1 MAIIYFTSN
10 ADSGDGTLRAAI
22 ADANDGDV
30 ITYDPA
36 VFTSGP
42 IVIYPATALITANKN
57 LTYDGGELGIVLDG
71 QGANLSAVS
80 LANVTVNIINFTIK
94 CLHRNQAAPVY
105 LNDADGVL
113 NLHRCRIV
121 DNENRYFTAV
131 YANAGICNIYDSL
144 LAGNNVTTSGNFG
157 GGCGAGANGAV
168 NLYRSTVIYN
178 TQNNL
183 YGAARINRTDSFVG
197 LSPPT
202 ISGETPE
209 EIGFINPPAAD
220 VISLG
225 SWTEGAWE
233 NYDFRL
239 APGSAYLTGAAYNP
253 GDLDL
258 LGHARAG
265 SWGAFDGSWIV
276 ATGSA
281 TVSANQ
287 TVDWLDL
294 AASAVLTLDG
304 QDRILTVAR
313 GVYSVAT
320 GAAVVSATNGFVVAP
335 AATDLANAT
344 LTNVVCAVSGA
355 GASNL
360 AATTTGIS
368 WSATDSTVSVV
379 LQLQSGST
387 WTTIAQTAGTSYST
401 TLAAGSVV
409 RLFDGVNFL
418 TATVPVPPGPT
429 PTDFDFHA
437 WGVYDATI
445 TVDVG
450 VPFLTTT
457 QTAAVYKVA
466 TDFILMSQYFN
477 RGETPVLFARIQNS
491 ETGQIISPSAVSS
504 ISYTAYSKTVGW
516 GSETRT
522 PVDGHENETVPNSA
536 VLSAL
541 VPPST
546 DPRWTVDST
555 GYNFIFEPD
564 STVNPIFPNA
574 GDYVVVVTINF
585 TAANPLPISFDVS
598 VN

>member
-10 ADSGDGTLRAAI
+10 ADSGDGTLRDAI
-22 ADANDGDV
+22 TN
-30 ITYDPA
+30 
-36 VFTSGP
+36 
-42 IVIYPATALITANKN
+42 
-57 LTYDGGELGIVLDG
+57 
-71 QGANLSAVS
+71 
-80 LANVTVNIINFTIK
+80 
-94 CLHRNQAAPVY
+94 
-105 LNDADGVL
+105 
-113 NLHRCRIV
+113 
-121 DNENRYFTAV
+121 
-131 YANAGICNIYDSL
+131 ANAGDIIQPDPVAFANSGDITIL
-144 LAGNNVTTSGNFG
+144 LSSGLPLNSVSIVGSPNQRIILDRQSGGYFFRVATGNQTLAFSFVDFANGSRTTNLESPFYIGTVNGTTVTFNNCKFYNNFGYYAGFLRGVAGATNTTLTFNNCLAYNNRHDQTNASADFMAFQSAANPSIVFNGCTIDGSAGNQSFTNLSSYDKNDCIYKTTSTYYPEGFDPAIDFVNYS
-157 GGCGAGANGAV
+157 AND
-168 NLYRSTVIYN
+168 Y
-178 TQNNL
+178 
-183 YGAARINRTDSFVG
+183 
-197 LSPPT
+197 
-202 ISGETPE
+202 
-209 EIGFINPPAAD
+209 
-220 VISLG
+220 
-225 SWTEGAWE
+225 
-233 NYDFRL
+233 RL
-239 APGSAYLTGAAYNP
+239 APGSAYLTGGTLA
-253 GDLDL
+253 GSDI
-258 LGHARAG
+258 LGHARTG
-265 SWGAFDGSWIV
+265 SIGAFDGSWIV

-294 AASAVLTLDG
+294 GASAVLTLDG

-320 GAAVVSATNGFVVAP
+320 DAAVVSATNGFVVAP

-409 RLFDGVNFL
+409 RLFDGVQFL

-437 WGVYDATI
+437 WSVYDATI

-504 ISYTAYSKTVGW
+504 IVYTAYSKTVGW
-516 GSETRT
+516 GSETRP
-522 PVDGHENETVPNSA
+522 PVEGHENETVPNSA

-541 VPPST
+541 VPPT
-546 DPRWTVDST
+546 DDPRWTVDST

-585 TAANPLPISFDVS
+585 TNANPLPISFDVS

>member
-1 MAIIYFTSN
+1 MATIYFTSN
-10 ADSGDGTLRAAI
+10 ADSGDGTLRDAI
-22 ADANDGDV
+22 TNANAGDV
-30 ITYDPA
+30 IQPDPVAFANSGDITILLSSELPLNSVSIVGSTTQRIILDRQANGYFYRITSSGQTLSFENVDFANGRRTTSNESPFYIGSANTSVSFINCKFYDNVGAYSGFLRGVTAATGATLTFRNCVAWNNSHTNSSYSAA
-36 VFTSGP
+36 VFT
-42 IVIYPATALITANKN
+42 Y
-57 LTYDGGELGIVLDG
+57 
-71 QGANLSAVS
+71 Q
-80 LANVTVNIINFTIK
+80 
-94 CLHRNQAAPVY
+94 
-105 LNDADGVL
+105 
-113 NLHRCRIV
+113 
-121 DNENRYFTAV
+121 
-131 YANAGICNIYDSL
+131 
-144 LAGNNVTTSGNFG
+144 
-157 GGCGAGANGAV
+157 AGANPAITLSGCTFDTDGEVPFLNPGSYTRIDCLFNGANDWQV
-168 NLYRSTVIYN
+168 DFDAVGFVDRSANDY
-178 TQNNL
+178 
-183 YGAARINRTDSFVG
+183 
-197 LSPPT
+197 
-202 ISGETPE
+202 
-209 EIGFINPPAAD
+209 
-220 VISLG
+220 
-225 SWTEGAWE
+225 
-233 NYDFRL
+233 RL
-239 APGSAYLTGAAYNP
+239 APGSAYLTG
-253 GDLDL
+253 GTLTGSDI
-258 LGHARAG
+258 LGHARTG
-265 SWGAFDGSWIV
+265 SIGAFDGSWIV

-294 AASAVLTLDG
+294 GASAVLTLDG

-335 AATDLANAT
+335 SADALANAT

-401 TLAAGSVV
+401 TLAAGAVV
-409 RLFDGVNFL
+409 RLFDGVQFL

-491 ETGQIISPSAVSS
+491 ETGDPISPSAVSS
-504 ISYTAYSKTVGW
+504 IVYTAYSKTVGW

-522 PVDGHENETVPNSA
+522 PVEGHENETVPNSA

-541 VPPST
+541 VPPT
-546 DPRWTVDST
+546 DDPRWTVDST

-585 TAANPLPISFDVS
+585 TNANPLPISFDVS

>member
-1 MAIIYFTSN
+1 MATIYFTSN
-10 ADSGDGTLRAAI
+10 ADSGDGTLREAI
-22 ADANDGDV
+22 TNANAGDV
-30 ITYDPA
+30 IQPDPVAFANSGDITILLSSGLPLNSVSIVGSTTQRIILDRQANGYFYRITSSGQTLSFENVDFANGRRTTSNESPFYIGSANTSVSFINCRFYDNVGAYSGFLRGVTAATGATLTFRNCVAWNNSFTNSTYTADF
-36 VFTSGP
+36 FTFQS
-42 IVIYPATALITANKN
+42 
-57 LTYDGGELGIVLDG
+57 
-71 QGANLSAVS
+71 GANADISVIGCTFDCPNIPFLNPNAV
-80 LANVTVNIINFTIK
+80 VKT
-94 CLHRNQAAPVY
+94 
-105 LNDADGVL
+105 
-113 NLHRCRIV
+113 
-121 DNENRYFTAV
+121 
-131 YANAGICNIYDSL
+131 DSL
-144 LAGNNVTTSGNFG
+144 LG
-157 GGCGAGANGAV
+157 GSNDW
-168 NLYRSTVIYN
+168 NIDFSTV
-178 TQNNL
+178 
-183 YGAARINRTDSFVG
+183 GFVDR
-197 LSPPT
+197 SA
-202 ISGETPE
+202 
-209 EIGFINPPAAD
+209 ND
-220 VISLG
+220 
-225 SWTEGAWE
+225 
-233 NYDFRL
+233 YRL
-239 APGSAYLTGAAYNP
+239 APGSAYLTGGTLA
-253 GDLDL
+253 GSDI
-258 LGHARAG
+258 LGHARTG
-265 SWGAFDGSWIV
+265 SIGAFDGSWIV

-294 AASAVLTLDG
+294 GASAVLTLDG

-320 GAAVVSATNGFVVAP
+320 GASVVSATNGFVVAP
-335 AATDLANAT
+335 SADALANAT
-344 LTNVVCAVSGA
+344 LTNVVCAVAGA

-401 TLAAGSVV
+401 TLAGGSVV

-504 ISYTAYSKTVGW
+504 IVYTAYSKTVGW
-516 GSETRT
+516 GTETRT
-522 PVDGHENETVPNSA
+522 TVEGHANVTVPNSA

-541 VPPST
+541 VPPT
-546 DPRWTVDST
+546 DDSRWTVDST

-585 TAANPLPISFDVS
+585 TNANPLPISFDVS
-598 VN
+598 CN

>member
-1 MAIIYFTSN
+1 MAVLYFTSN

-42 IVIYPATALITANKN
+42 IVIYPATALITANKH
-57 LTYDGGELGIVLDG
+57 LTFDGGELGIVLDG

-80 LANVTVNIINFTIK
+80 LANATVNIINFTIK
-94 CLHRNQAAPVY
+94 GFYRTQAAPVY
-105 LNDADGVL
+105 LNGDDGVL

-121 DNENRYFTAV
+121 DNGNRYFAAV
-131 YANAGICNIYDSL
+131 YVNAGTCNIYDSL
-144 LAGNNVTTSGNFG
+144 LAGNNVATSGNFG

-183 YGAARINRTDSFVG
+183 YGAARVNRIDSFVG
-197 LSPPT
+197 LTPPA
-202 ISGETPE
+202 ISNETPT
-209 EIGFINPPAAD
+209 EIGFVNPPAAD
-220 VISLG
+220 VIPLG
-225 SWTEGAWE
+225 EWTAGAWE

-294 AASAVLTLDG
+294 GASAVLTLDG

-320 GAAVVSATNGFVVAP
+320 DAAVVSSTNGFVVAP
-335 AATDLANAT
+335 SADALTGAT
-344 LTNVVCAVSGA
+344 LTNVVCAVSGS

-379 LQLQSGST
+379 LQKQNGAT

-401 TLAAGSVV
+401 TLSAGDVV
-409 RLFDGVNFL
+409 RLFDGVQFL

-437 WGVYDATI
+437 WGVYGATI

-450 VPFLTTT
+450 VPYLTTT
-457 QTAAVYKVA
+457 QTAAVYSVA
-466 TDFILMSQYFN
+466 TGFILMSDYYN

-491 ETGQIISPSAVSS
+491 ETGDPISPSAVSS
-504 ISYTAYSKTVGW
+504 ITYTAYRQTVGW
-516 GSETRT
+516 GTESRT
-522 PVDGHENETVPNSA
+522 PVSGHENVTIPNTA
-536 VLSAL
+536 VLSAV

-546 DPRWTVDST
+546 DPRWTVDTT
-555 GYNFIFEPD
+555 GYNFLYEPD
-564 STVNPIFPNA
+564 SRTNPIFPDSGN
-574 GDYVVVVTINF
+574 YVVVVTINF
-585 TAANPLPISFDVS
+585 TNANPIPVVFNVS

>member
-1 MAIIYFTSN
+1 MATIYFTSN
-10 ADSGDGTLRAAI
+10 ADSGDGTLREAI
-22 ADANDGDV
+22 TNANAGDV
-30 ITYDPA
+30 IQPDPVAFANSGDITILLSSGLPLNSVSIVGSTTQRIILDRQANGYFYRITSSGQTLSFENVDFANGRRTTSNESPFYIGSANTSVSFINCRFYDNVGAYSGFLRGVTAATGATLTFRNCVAWNNSFTNSTYTADF
-36 VFTSGP
+36 FTFQS
-42 IVIYPATALITANKN
+42 
-57 LTYDGGELGIVLDG
+57 
-71 QGANLSAVS
+71 GANADISVIGCTFDCPNIPFLNPNAV
-80 LANVTVNIINFTIK
+80 VKT
-94 CLHRNQAAPVY
+94 
-105 LNDADGVL
+105 
-113 NLHRCRIV
+113 
-121 DNENRYFTAV
+121 
-131 YANAGICNIYDSL
+131 DSL
-144 LAGNNVTTSGNFG
+144 LG
-157 GGCGAGANGAV
+157 GSNDW
-168 NLYRSTVIYN
+168 NIDFSTV
-178 TQNNL
+178 
-183 YGAARINRTDSFVG
+183 GFVDR
-197 LSPPT
+197 SA
-202 ISGETPE
+202 
-209 EIGFINPPAAD
+209 ND
-220 VISLG
+220 
-225 SWTEGAWE
+225 
-233 NYDFRL
+233 YRL
-239 APGSAYLTGAAYNP
+239 APGSAYLTGGTLA
-253 GDLDL
+253 GSDI
-258 LGHARAG
+258 LGHARTG
-265 SWGAFDGSWIV
+265 SIGAFDGSWIV

-294 AASAVLTLDG
+294 GASAVLTLDG

-320 GAAVVSATNGFVVAP
+320 GASVVSATNGFVVAP
-335 AATDLANAT
+335 SADALANAT
-344 LTNVVCAVSGA
+344 LTNVVCAVAGA

-504 ISYTAYSKTVGW
+504 IVYTAYSKTVGW

-522 PVDGHENETVPNSA
+522 PVEGHVAETVPNSA

-541 VPPST
+541 VPPT
-546 DPRWTVDST
+546 DDSRWTVDST

-585 TAANPLPISFDVS
+585 TNANPLPISFDVS
-598 VN
+598 CN

>member
-1 MAIIYFTSN
+1 MATIYFTSN
-10 ADSGDGTLRAAI
+10 ADSGDGTLRDAI
-22 ADANDGDV
+22 TNANAGDV
-30 ITYDPA
+30 IMPDPVAFANSGDITILLSSGLPLNSVSIVGSTNQRIILDRQANGYFYRITSSGQTLSFENVDFANGRRTTSNESPFYIASANTTVSFTNCKFYGNVGAYSGFLRGVTGATGSTLTFRNCVAWNNSFTNSTYTADF
-36 VFTSGP
+36 FTFLS
-42 IVIYPATALITANKN
+42 
-57 LTYDGGELGIVLDG
+57 
-71 QGANLSAVS
+71 GANADISVIGCTFDCPNIPFLNPNAVDK
-80 LANVTVNIINFTIK
+80 T
-94 CLHRNQAAPVY
+94 
-105 LNDADGVL
+105 
-113 NLHRCRIV
+113 
-121 DNENRYFTAV
+121 
-131 YANAGICNIYDSL
+131 DSL
-144 LAGNNVTTSGNFG
+144 LGGSNDWNVDF
-157 GGCGAGANGAV
+157 
-168 NLYRSTVIYN
+168 STV
-178 TQNNL
+178 
-183 YGAARINRTDSFVG
+183 GFVDR
-197 LSPPT
+197 SV
-202 ISGETPE
+202 
-209 EIGFINPPAAD
+209 ND
-220 VISLG
+220 
-225 SWTEGAWE
+225 
-233 NYDFRL
+233 YRL
-239 APGSAYLTGAAYNP
+239 APGSAYLTGGTLA
-253 GDLDL
+253 GSDI
-258 LGHARAG
+258 LGHARTG
-265 SWGAFDGSWIV
+265 SIGAFDGSWIV

-294 AASAVLTLDG
+294 GAAAVLTLDG
-304 QDRILTVAR
+304 QDRILAVAR
-313 GVYSVAT
+313 GVYAVGT
-320 GAAVVSATNGFVVAP
+320 GASVVSSTNGFVVAP
-335 AATDLANAT
+335 SADALANAT
-344 LTNVVCAVSGA
+344 LTNVVCAVAGA

-437 WGVYDATI
+437 WSVYDATI

-504 ISYTAYSKTVGW
+504 IEYTAYSKTVGW

-522 PVDGHENETVPNSA
+522 PVEGHENETIPNSA
-536 VLSAL
+536 VLSAV
-541 VPPST
+541 VPPTVDS
-546 DPRWTVDST
+546 RWTVDST

-585 TAANPLPISFDVS
+585 TNANPLPISFDVS

>member
-1 MAIIYFTSN
+1 MAVLYFTSN
-10 ADSGDGTLRAAI
+10 ADSGDGTLRAVMTDAADGDEIRPDPVAFANSGDITISLSSGLPLVSVSIVGSATQRIILDRQSGGYFFRVTSSGQTLSFHYVDFANGYRTTSNESPFYI
-22 ADANDGDV
+22 ASANTTVSFVNCRFYGNVGVYSGFLRGVSGATGATLTFRNCVAYNNSHTNTSISASVFTYQSAANPSITLEGCTFDTDGEVPFTNPAAYTITDCLFNGTNDWQIDFSTVGFVDRSAND
-30 ITYDPA
+30 Y
-36 VFTSGP
+36 
-42 IVIYPATALITANKN
+42 
-57 LTYDGGELGIVLDG
+57 
-71 QGANLSAVS
+71 
-80 LANVTVNIINFTIK
+80 
-94 CLHRNQAAPVY
+94 
-105 LNDADGVL
+105 
-113 NLHRCRIV
+113 
-121 DNENRYFTAV
+121 
-131 YANAGICNIYDSL
+131 
-144 LAGNNVTTSGNFG
+144 
-157 GGCGAGANGAV
+157 
-168 NLYRSTVIYN
+168 
-178 TQNNL
+178 
-183 YGAARINRTDSFVG
+183 
-197 LSPPT
+197 
-202 ISGETPE
+202 
-209 EIGFINPPAAD
+209 
-220 VISLG
+220 
-225 SWTEGAWE
+225 
-233 NYDFRL
+233 RL
-239 APGSAYLTGAAYNP
+239 APGSAYLTGGTLT
-253 GDLDL
+253 GDDI
-258 LGHARAG
+258 LGHARTG
-265 SWGAFDGSWIV
+265 SIGAFDGSWIV
-276 ATGSA
+276 VGTAS
-281 TVSANQ
+281 TVAANQ

-313 GVYSVAT
+313 GVYAVGT
-320 GAAVVSATNGFVVAP
+320 GASVVSSTNGFVVAP
-335 AATDLANAT
+335 SADALTNAT
-344 LTNVVCAVSGA
+344 LTNVVCAVAGA

-401 TLAAGSVV
+401 TLDAGDVV
-409 RLFDGVNFL
+409 RLFDGVQFL

-450 VPFLTTT
+450 VPYLTTT

-466 TDFILMSQYFN
+466 KDFILMSQYFN

-491 ETGQIISPSAVSS
+491 ETGDPISPSAVSS
-504 ISYTAYSKTVGW
+504 IVYTAYSKTVGW

-522 PVDGHENETVPNSA
+522 PVEGHEGETVPNSA

-541 VPPST
+541 VPPT
-546 DPRWTVDST
+546 DDPRWTVDPT

-585 TAANPLPISFDVS
+585 TNANPLPISFDVS

>member
-1 MAIIYFTSN
+1 MATIYFTSN
-10 ADSGDGTLRAAI
+10 ADSGDGTLR
-22 ADANDGDV
+22 DAMNNASNGDV
-30 ITYDPA
+30 IMPDPVA
-36 VFTSGP
+36 FANAGDITISLSSGLP
-42 IVIYPATALITANKN
+42 
-57 LTYDGGELGIVLDG
+57 
-71 QGANLSAVS
+71 
-80 LANVTVNIINFTIK
+80 LANVSIVGTPAQRIILDRQNSGYFFRVTSSGYTMAFE
-94 CLHRNQAAPVY
+94 C
-105 LNDADGVL
+105 
-113 NLHRCRIV
+113 V
-121 DNENRYFTAV
+121 DFINGYR
-131 YANAGICNIYDSL
+131 
-144 LAGNNVTTSGNFG
+144 TTSNESPFQINSARFTGSFINCRFINNTGAYSGFLRGVAAATGATLTFTNCVAWGNTHTNSSAAASVFTFLSAADPEITLE
-157 GGCGAGANGAV
+157 GCTFDTDGEVPFTNPGAYTRTDCLFNGR
-168 NLYRSTVIYN
+168 NDWQIDFSTV
-178 TQNNL
+178 
-183 YGAARINRTDSFVG
+183 GFVDR
-197 LSPPT
+197 SA
-202 ISGETPE
+202 
-209 EIGFINPPAAD
+209 ND
-220 VISLG
+220 
-225 SWTEGAWE
+225 
-233 NYDFRL
+233 YRL
-239 APGSAYLTGAAYNP
+239 APGSAYLTGGTLTGA
-253 GDLDL
+253 DF
-258 LGHARAG
+258 LGHARTG
-265 SWGAFDGSWIV
+265 SIGAFDGSWIV
-276 ATGSA
+276 VGTAS
-281 TVSANQ
+281 TVAANQ

-294 AASAVLTLDG
+294 AASSVLTLDG

-313 GVYSVAT
+313 GVYAVGT
-320 GAAVVSATNGFVVAP
+320 GASVVSSTNGFVVAP
-335 AATDLANAT
+335 SADALANAT
-344 LTNVVCAVSGA
+344 LTNVVGAVSGA

-379 LQLQSGST
+379 LQKQNGAT

-401 TLAAGSVV
+401 TLSASDVV
-409 RLFDGVNFL
+409 RLFDGVQFL

-504 ISYTAYSKTVGW
+504 IVYTAYSKTVGW

-522 PVDGHENETVPNSA
+522 PVAGHENETVPNSA
-536 VLSAL
+536 VLSAV

-585 TAANPLPISFDVS
+585 TNANPLPISFDVS

>member
-1 MAIIYFTSN
+1 MGTIYFTSN
-10 ADSGDGTLRAAI
+10 ADSGDGTLRDAI
-22 ADANDGDV
+22 TNANAGDV
-30 ITYDPA
+30 IQPDPVAFANSGDITILLSSGLPLNSVSIVGSTTQRIILDRQANGYFYRITSSGQTLSFENVDFANARRTTSNESPFYIASANTSVSFINCKFYGNVGAYSGFLRGVTAATGSTLTFRNCVAWNNSFTNSTYTADF
-36 VFTSGP
+36 FTFQS
-42 IVIYPATALITANKN
+42 
-57 LTYDGGELGIVLDG
+57 
-71 QGANLSAVS
+71 GANADISVIGCTFDCPNIPFLNPNAV
-80 LANVTVNIINFTIK
+80 VKT
-94 CLHRNQAAPVY
+94 
-105 LNDADGVL
+105 
-113 NLHRCRIV
+113 
-121 DNENRYFTAV
+121 
-131 YANAGICNIYDSL
+131 DSL
-144 LAGNNVTTSGNFG
+144 LG
-157 GGCGAGANGAV
+157 GSNDW
-168 NLYRSTVIYN
+168 NIDFSTV
-178 TQNNL
+178 
-183 YGAARINRTDSFVG
+183 GFVDR
-197 LSPPT
+197 SA
-202 ISGETPE
+202 
-209 EIGFINPPAAD
+209 ND
-220 VISLG
+220 
-225 SWTEGAWE
+225 
-233 NYDFRL
+233 YRL
-239 APGSAYLTGAAYNP
+239 APGSAYLTGGTLA
-253 GDLDL
+253 GSDI
-258 LGHARAG
+258 LGHTRTG
-265 SWGAFDGSWIV
+265 SIGAFDGSWIV

-294 AASAVLTLDG
+294 GASAVLTLDG

-379 LQLQSGST
+379 LQRQNGAT

-450 VPFLTTT
+450 VPYLTTT
-457 QTAAVYKVA
+457 QTAATMNVA
-466 TDFILMSQYFN
+466 TGFILMSAYYN

-491 ETGQIISPSAVSS
+491 ETGQIIDPSAVSS

-522 PVDGHENETVPNSA
+522 PVDGHQNITVPNSA

-541 VPPST
+541 VTPTT

-585 TAANPLPISFDVS
+585 TNANPLPISFDVS

>member
-1 MAIIYFTSN
+1 MATIYFTSN
-10 ADSGDGTLRAAI
+10 ADSGDGTLREAI
-22 ADANDGDV
+22 TNANAGDV
-30 ITYDPA
+30 IQPDPVAFANSGDITILLSSGLPLNSVSIVGSTTQRIILDRQANGYFYRITSSGQTLSFENVDFANGRRTTSNESPFYIGSANTSVSFINCRFYDNVGAYSGFLRGVTAATGATLTFRNCVAWNNSFTNSTYTADF
-36 VFTSGP
+36 FTFQS
-42 IVIYPATALITANKN
+42 
-57 LTYDGGELGIVLDG
+57 
-71 QGANLSAVS
+71 GANADISVIGCTFDCPNIPFLNPNAV
-80 LANVTVNIINFTIK
+80 VKT
-94 CLHRNQAAPVY
+94 
-105 LNDADGVL
+105 
-113 NLHRCRIV
+113 
-121 DNENRYFTAV
+121 
-131 YANAGICNIYDSL
+131 DSL
-144 LAGNNVTTSGNFG
+144 LG
-157 GGCGAGANGAV
+157 GSNDW
-168 NLYRSTVIYN
+168 NIDFSTV
-178 TQNNL
+178 
-183 YGAARINRTDSFVG
+183 GFVDR
-197 LSPPT
+197 SA
-202 ISGETPE
+202 
-209 EIGFINPPAAD
+209 ND
-220 VISLG
+220 
-225 SWTEGAWE
+225 
-233 NYDFRL
+233 YRL
-239 APGSAYLTGAAYNP
+239 APGSAYLTGGTLA
-253 GDLDL
+253 GSDI
-258 LGHARAG
+258 LGHARTG
-265 SWGAFDGSWIV
+265 SIGAFDGSWIV

-294 AASAVLTLDG
+294 GASAVLTLDG

-320 GAAVVSATNGFVVAP
+320 GASVVSATNGFVVAP
-335 AATDLANAT
+335 SADALANAT
-344 LTNVVCAVSGA
+344 LTNVVCAVAGA

-401 TLAAGSVV
+401 TLAGGSVV

-504 ISYTAYSKTVGW
+504 IVYTAYSKTVGW

-522 PVDGHENETVPNSA
+522 PVEGHVAETVPNSA

-541 VPPST
+541 VPPT
-546 DPRWTVDST
+546 DDSRWTVDST

-585 TAANPLPISFDVS
+585 TNANPLPISFDVS
-598 VN
+598 CN